1 MSEYEDILQK
11 IRPFGPYQIRT
22 FVLVSLFETPL
33 AWAMLESLFTSAI
46 PKFNCFYPNQ
56 TVEHMDNVTH
66 CSKYRNT
73 CESYV
78 FLSDFT
84 STISEWQLVCDQAY
98 VADLIKSLQMVGVL
112 FGAVITGQLADIFG
126 RKKIL
131 FIEYTLLIILW
142 FSTGFV
148 PNWELYAVL
157 RFFIGGLI
165 GGCLVVNFVLPLEF
179 VTPQWRTFCGCVGF
193 WAVGLMTLPLWAF
206 LIRDWRHLDIAMS
219 SSSVLLL
226 PLWWLIDESP
236 RWLLSRGHV
245 KEAEEI
251 LLKMATF
258 NKRSL
263 PDMSGLHKFVQ
274 RERIR
279 INEQKKYSYWHLCV
293 SLNQTKGTLICMFG
307 WFVASSVYYGHNFNS
322 TNLVGNKYLN
332 VFISGCVE
340 IPSLIFVL
348 FSNSYLG
355 RRKTVFL
362 LMLLS
367 GLACFAVLIIDL
379 TGNLKTLPE
388 LTVSMA
394 MFGKSCITGAWA
406 AVQILS
412 AETFPTV
419 IRNIGIGACSMAAR
433 IGGIVAPQ
441 FGFLGQSSMQVP
453 FTIFGI
459 LAVTCSFL
467 VLLLNETKDAPL
479 PDRIHTASPST
490 VPVEC
495 ELLNSEKVRVECG
508 GGDYDQSLTVLDKVS
523 PGRI

>member
-11 IRPFGPYQIRT
+11 IRPFGPHQVRT

-33 AWAMLESLFTSAI
+33 AWAMLGPIFTAKTPLFSCSD
-46 PKFNCFYPNQ
+46 KNQ
-56 TVEHMDNVTH
+56 TLYLDTNATDSCEHKNV
-66 CSKYRNT
+66 

-78 FLSDFT
+78 FQSDFT
-84 STISEWQLVCDQAY
+84 SIVSEWQLVCGRGA
-98 VADLIKSLQMVGVL
+98 VADLITSLQMAGVL

-131 FIEYTLLIILW
+131 FIEYALLIVLW

-148 PNWELYAVL
+148 TVWELYAAL
-157 RFFIGGLI
+157 RFLIGGLI

-193 WAVGLMTLPLWAF
+193 WAVGLMTLALWAF
-206 LIRDWRHLDIAMS
+206 LVRDWRHLDLAMS
-219 SSSVLLL
+219 STGVVLL

-236 RWLLSRGHV
+236 RWLLSRGHL
-245 KEAEEI
+245 KEAQEI
-251 LLKMATF
+251 ISKMAKF
-258 NKRSL
+258 NKRPV
-263 PDMSGLHKFVQ
+263 PDMKCLQDFVQ
-274 RERIR
+274 REKIR
-279 INEQKKYSYWHLCV
+279 INEEKKYSYWHLFSSV
-293 SLNQTKGTLICMFG
+293 NQTKGTLICMFG
-307 WFVASSVYYGHNFNS
+307 WFVSSSVYYGHNFNS
-322 TNLVGNKYLN
+322 KNLVGNMYLN
-332 VFISGCVE
+332 VFISGLVE
-340 IPSLIFVL
+340 IPALIFVL
-348 FSNSYLG
+348 FSNNHLG
-355 RRKTVFL
+355 RRITVFL

-367 GLACFAVLIIDL
+367 GLACVAVLVIDIAGQGESMPGL
-379 TGNLKTLPE
+379 TI
-388 LTVSMA
+388 SMA
-394 MFGKSCITGAWA
+394 MFGKSCISGAWA

-441 FGFLGQSSMQVP
+441 FGFLGKTLMHVP

-479 PDRIHTASPST
+479 PDRIHSTLPST
-490 VPVEC
+490 PAEV
-495 ELLNSEKVRVECG
+495 ELLNHGKNKAENGS
-508 GGDYDQSLTVLDKVS
+508 GDDFNLTEVDKIS
-523 PGRI
+523 FGQMA